1 MLYSSPA
8 WFVTA
13 MLTAMFRCPDHNT
26 EQSESLEIPAFSVV
40 KLLHYCTRAGSLQSG
55 TTAEGWARCSTSECV
70 LLSMLLWTV
79 QYHYG
84 CNVHT
89 RISMEDGWIS
99 IHCSGTHM
107 QYVTHLYSNAFWC
120 TSYPCNLVLLINN
133 NFDYITHRFKVLKQ
147 SIAPIW
153 YHWMFEVSI
162 NLLNVTHW
170 KLG

>member
-55 TTAEGWARCSTSECV
+55 TTAECWARCSTSECV
-70 LLSMLLWTV
+70 LLSMLLLTV

-107 QYVTHLYSNAFWC
+107 QYVTHFCSRTLWWDILVVC
-120 TSYPCNLVLLINN
+120 TGFTNTGLFGQFHP
-133 NFDYITHRFKVLKQ
+133 FKVLKHNF
-147 SIAPIW
+147 I
-153 YHWMFEVSI
+153 
-162 NLLNVTHW
+162 
-170 KLG
+170 